1 MNIRA
6 IRVAGFLLVLITALM
21 VMRGPAS
28 AQAPKASQSSSE
40 EKKETSSA
48 VSLPEFAPLATQLAE
63 RSAALKN
70 KLEDVFDISKAEE
83 VLPGIAERTEKLS
96 EQFAALKKTG
106 NYSYD
111 QIAALEAAIDIEAH
125 SLKKTTQSLTEA
137 VNQTNLWK
145 EEWLSERQKWKDFR
159 SSISKDVPLRTVE
172 PIFTKANN
180 TINSTLKLITEKL
193 KSLLALQQSTG
204 EIQSGLYSLALE
216 VDNILSF
223 MRGEIWRKSDY
234 SMFSSEYYSQ
244 FGAGQWEGL
253 REGLSKVS
261 WPGRGFFQKQGWLLV
276 LQFFL
281 SLGLILAILRNRS
294 FLDKDER
301 WQFIAKRPLAA
312 GIFVGF
318 FSLVMFYKTPPPT
331 WRLTMNFIMTIALAR
346 LLGGFISNL
355 WKRRLV
361 YALAVTLIATQV
373 FQTLGVPLPLFR
385 VYVFITA
392 TVAMCLCIW
401 GGAESSRRKGSI
413 LYIWALRMGALSL
426 LGVIIA
432 EVGGYSVLAAYLLKS
447 SLTTTFAVLAAWM
460 LMLMA
465 RSTLEWII
473 QSPPLRK
480 IPFLQSKANL
490 IVSRSVLLTNVLI
503 ASLFATFI
511 LVIWRVYDS
520 PAEAIQGVFGF
531 GFMVGSRK
539 VTLGLILTA
548 AAFLYGSFLISW
560 AVQILLMKGVFTR
573 REMQVGVRISIARL
587 IHYGFVFVGFLL
599 ALVALGVHLRDVT
612 IIAGALGVGIG
623 FGLQGIVNNF
633 VSGLILLFE
642 RPIKVGDYIQLS
654 EQWAEIKK
662 IGLRATVVETFDR
675 SEIVVPNSDLISNQ
689 VTNWTLSN
697 RIARIIIPVGVEYG
711 SDVPLVMKTLMESAM
726 ASSKVL
732 RMPEPQVLF
741 LRFGGSSLDF
751 ELRVWISD
759 IDDRLV
765 VMSQMHQEIDQRFR
779 QAGIVI
785 AFPQVDLHVRS
796 VEESPGSVI
805 KPHKDRRPDLT
816 VLPRKERDEEDVKDE

>member
-1 MNIRA
+1 
-6 IRVAGFLLVLITALM
+6 
-21 VMRGPAS
+21 
-28 AQAPKASQSSSE
+28 
-40 EKKETSSA
+40 
-48 VSLPEFAPLATQLAE
+48 
-63 RSAALKN
+63 
-70 KLEDVFDISKAEE
+70 
-83 VLPGIAERTEKLS
+83 
-96 EQFAALKKTG
+96 
-106 NYSYD
+106 
-111 QIAALEAAIDIEAH
+111 
-125 SLKKTTQSLTEA
+125 
-137 VNQTNLWK
+137 
-145 EEWLSERQKWKDFR
+145 
-159 SSISKDVPLRTVE
+159 
-172 PIFTKANN
+172 
-180 TINSTLKLITEKL
+180 
-193 KSLLALQQSTG
+193 
-204 EIQSGLYSLALE
+204 
-216 VDNILSF
+216 
-223 MRGEIWRKSDY
+223 
-234 SMFSSEYYSQ
+234 
-244 FGAGQWEGL
+244 
-253 REGLSKVS
+253 
-261 WPGRGFFQKQGWLLV
+261 
-276 LQFFL
+276 
-281 SLGLILAILRNRS
+281 
-294 FLDKDER
+294 
-301 WQFIAKRPLAA
+301 
-312 GIFVGF
+312 
-318 FSLVMFYKTPPPT
+318 
-331 WRLTMNFIMTIALAR
+331 
-346 LLGGFISNL
+346 
-355 WKRRLV
+355 
-361 YALAVTLIATQV
+361 
-373 FQTLGVPLPLFR
+373 
-385 VYVFITA
+385 
-392 TVAMCLCIW
+392 
-401 GGAESSRRKGSI
+401 
-413 LYIWALRMGALSL
+413 
-426 LGVIIA
+426 
-432 EVGGYSVLAAYLLKS
+432 
-447 SLTTTFAVLAAWM
+447 
-460 LMLMA
+460 
-465 RSTLEWII
+465 
-473 QSPPLRK
+473 
-480 IPFLQSKANL
+480 
-490 IVSRSVLLTNVLI
+490 
-503 ASLFATFI
+503 
-511 LVIWRVYDS
+511 VYDR

-642 RPIKVGDYIQLS
+642 RPIKVGDYIQLG

-741 LRFGGSSLDF
+741 LRFGESSLDF

-796 VEESPGSVI
+796 VEESPGSMI
-805 KPHKDRRPDLT
+805 KPPEDRRPDLT
-816 VLPRKERDEEDVKDE
+816 VVPRKDKDEEDGKDE